1 MLLCTGIFY
10 HVKEGEEIYIL
21 LMQIFPI
28 TISKCMLACKS
39 IQFTYLR
46 VHEVQTVMDNY
57 FNAMQNYPVELIGTE
72 SG

>member
-1 MLLCTGIFY
+1 
-10 HVKEGEEIYIL
+10 
-21 LMQIFPI
+21 
-28 TISKCMLACKS
+28 MLACKS